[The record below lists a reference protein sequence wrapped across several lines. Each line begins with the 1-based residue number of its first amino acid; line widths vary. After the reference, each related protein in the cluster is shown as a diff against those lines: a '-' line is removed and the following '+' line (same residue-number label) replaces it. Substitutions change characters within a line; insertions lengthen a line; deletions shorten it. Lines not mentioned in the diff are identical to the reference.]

1 LKCDFCKT
9 KKATHSISF
18 VKVTEWSENPP
29 SVSSC
34 EVEEEWALCLVHYK
48 QAKEEMTPSFMRV
61 ERGKHK

>member
-1 LKCDFCKT
+1 MMCDFCKE

-34 EVEEEWALCLVHYK
+34 EVEEEWALCKLHYK
-48 QAKEEMTPSFMRV
+48 QAREEMTPSCL
-61 ERGKHK
+61 RGKRK